1 MTSPTQRPGALT
13 FSAFAAVV
21 MLGGLNFLAV
31 RVSNIE
37 LAPFW
42 GAGLRFSL
50 AAVVFVA
57 IAAGLRLEIP
67 RGRQL
72 ALTAAYGFFVVTLSY
87 ALMYWA
93 LVRVT
98 AGTTTVILAM
108 VPLLTSLLA
117 ASQRLERLT
126 ARTMLGATI
135 AFAGIVWMTVGPD
148 GLAIPL
154 DGLIAIIVAAV
165 VIGQS
170 VIFGKR
176 VSSNHPVMTNAVG
189 MTFGAPLLLAFSS
202 IVGEPWTI
210 PSSAGTFLAIG
221 YLVLLGSVGLFILTL
236 LVVRRWTASA
246 TSYAFVLFPVVTMLA
261 EALLLGEALTVRA
274 VLGALVVMSGVW
286 FGAFSRTTT
295 EARRPSTALAAARA
309 R

>member
-1 MTSPTQRPGALT
+1 MTDTTPRPDALT
-13 FSAFAAVV
+13 VTSFAAVV
-21 MLGGLNFLAV
+21 VLGGINFLAV
-31 RVSNIE
+31 RASNLE

-42 GAGLRFSL
+42 GAGLRFSV
-50 AAVVFVA
+50 AALIFVA
-57 IAAGLRLEIP
+57 IAAALKLEIP
-67 RGRQL
+67 KGRQL
-72 ALTAAYGFFVVTLSY
+72 LLTATYGFFVVTLSY

-108 VPLLTSLLA
+108 VPLITSLLA
-117 ASQRLERLT
+117 AAQRLERLS
-126 ARTMLGATI
+126 ARMLLGAAI

-148 GLAIPL
+148 GLVIPL
-154 DGLIAIIVAAV
+154 DGLLAIVVAAV

-189 MTFGAPLLLAFSS
+189 MSVGAPLLLVFSTL
-202 IVGEPWTI
+202 VGERWAIPAETGTI
-210 PSSAGTFLAIG
+210 LAVG
-221 YLVLLGSVGLFILTL
+221 YLVLLGSVGLFIFTL

-261 EALLLGEALTVRA
+261 EAWLMGEALTVRG
-274 VLGALVVMSGVW
+274 VLGALTVMSGVW
-286 FGAFSRTTT
+286 FGAFSRSTTQT
-295 EARRPSTALAAARA
+295 GTPSRTVAPVRA